1 MRRLK
6 RLGRLLT
13 GPAGRGP
20 AVALAVVAALAA
32 FLATAGPR
40 ESAALQDT
48 ALHKTLAASSATG
61 VGLYANA
68 DWDMTGT
75 TPTDLLSSQ
84 EMRMAGHVL
93 SSFLVAPLKPEPGTP
108 AWSGLTTP
116 LYGVT
121 NPAPRAV
128 LSEPPQIELGYR
140 SALAANGRL
149 VAGSYP
155 GNATVTAGRS
165 NHPKVTLAVA
175 VTTATAALGS
185 MPEVNAIAS
194 EGVKSS
200 VRAPATA
207 RQPGS
212 ARV

>member
-20 AVALAVVAALAA
+20 AAALAVIAALAA

-40 ESAALQDT
+40 ESAKLQDA
-48 ALHKTLAASSATG
+48 ALHKTLAASSAAG

-75 TPTDLLSSQ
+75 TPTDLLSPQ
-84 EMRMAGHVL
+84 EMQVAGHVL
-93 SSFLVAPLKPEPGTP
+93 SSFLVAPLKPDPRTP
-108 AWSGLTTP
+108 AWSGLTTQQ

-121 NPAPRAV
+121 NAARRAV
-128 LSEPPQIELGYR
+128 LSEPPQIQLGYR

-149 VAGSYP
+149 VAGAYP
-155 GNATVTAGRS
+155 GGAIQAVHQGRLTVT
-165 NHPKVTLAVA
+165 LQVA
-175 VTTATAALGS
+175 VIMAVVPVLIAAAGGG
-185 MPEVNAIAS
+185 P
-194 EGVKSS
+194 
-200 VRAPATA
+200 R
-207 RQPGS
+207 
-212 ARV
+212 ARVSAHTRAEAPT